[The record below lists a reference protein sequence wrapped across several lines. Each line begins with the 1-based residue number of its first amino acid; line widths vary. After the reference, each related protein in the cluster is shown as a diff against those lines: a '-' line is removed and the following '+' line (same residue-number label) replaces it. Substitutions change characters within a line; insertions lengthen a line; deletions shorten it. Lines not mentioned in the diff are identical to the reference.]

1 MRKKD
6 LIATVARQTGLTV
19 AQVTA
24 VYDANEEVITAA
36 LREDGRAIVPGVVR
50 LSTKVVPPRATFNVM
65 LGREAVYAGG
75 IKVVAKAAKELQE
88 GVR

>member
-6 LIATVARQTGLTV
+6 LIATVARQAGLTV

-50 LSTKVVPPRATFNVM
+50 LSTKVVPSRAAFNAM
-65 LGREAVYAGG
+65 LGRETVYAGG
-75 IKVVAKAAKELQE
+75 IKVVAKVAKELQE